1 MDIKLEKKININSR
15 EKIVILF
22 VLLILFLSC
31 FFIYYLFTKE
41 SALLVPRERAIFYT
55 AQFEPYQDVLVTRA
69 ITVPNESVIL
79 SSERGGKI
87 IEIVKQS
94 AENVIKGDVIARLSN
109 YDFTLE
115 ATSRMAD
122 IMEQINSLR
131 NMRMIEVGIEQ
142 LVIIAPIDGTLSV
155 LDIELGQQIKSGEKI
170 SVIDNLNSYYFNVYF
185 SEYYIDKIKPNTQI
199 IAQINGQDTQLLIES
214 VSAIVDNGKF
224 KAKLRPIESG
234 IAHLKR
240 GQSIEIR
247 IALQEENNHVLL
259 VPTESVFSNSN
270 GDHFIYIY
278 QDKYDR
284 AIKTKVEVKRRNSIK
299 TEITSGLQPSQR
311 IVKMPDDS
319 DKTANII
326 EFK

>member
-1 MDIKLEKKININSR
+1 MIAKSELERQADRLINWKVKSDILQKHNSRNQKSFPSQFKNIDESIILLEKMMK
-15 EKIVILF
+15 
-22 VLLILFLSC
+22 
-31 FFIYYLFTKE
+31 
-41 SALLVPRERAIFYT
+41 
-55 AQFEPYQDVLVTRA
+55 
-69 ITVPNESVIL
+69 
-79 SSERGGKI
+79 
-87 IEIVKQS
+87 
-94 AENVIKGDVIARLSN
+94 
-109 YDFTLE
+109 
-115 ATSRMAD
+115 
-122 IMEQINSLR
+122 
-131 NMRMIEVGIEQ
+131 MIEVGIEQ

-284 AIKTKVEVKRRNSIK
+284 AIKTKVEVNV
-299 TEITSGLQPSQR
+299 EIRLKQRSHLDYSQ
-311 IVKMPDDS
+311 VN
-319 DKTANII
+319 AL
-326 EFK
+326 